1 MQRFKVS
8 HFDVSSAFGWS
19 RFHLAVHVV
28 AAVQG
33 ENVFAETPR
42 KRNERIFS
50 FFGLP
55 IQRDASKML
64 STGQQFYFYLLKI
77 LRSNKTTPTLVD
89 FQFLLF
95 SRER

>member
-1 MQRFKVS
+1 MNELLPKLQRFKVS

-42 KRNERIFS
+42 KRNERIF
-50 FFGLP
+50 L
-55 IQRDASKML
+55 
-64 STGQQFYFYLLKI
+64 I
-77 LRSNKTTPTLVD
+77 LGFP
-89 FQFLLF
+89 F
-95 SRER
+95 REMHPRC